1 MRART
6 EGWSTIGAG
15 FVFLGERTLPFAAY
29 SGAWIPVLGQLLT
42 CCVTLP
48 KSLNLP
54 RTSLVKWVSDN
65 LRVGARIKR
74 ECLERFPSKVP
85 SRKSSRSV
93 GCNYPLL
100 SPHWVPWP
108 LSGGSARCFLPRD

>member
-1 MRART
+1 MRERKDGARL
-6 EGWSTIGAG
+6 EQAL
-15 FVFLGERTLPFAAY
+15 FFLGERTLPFAAY

-74 ECLERFPSKVP
+74 ECLESFSSKVP
-85 SRKSSRSV
+85 SRISSRSV